1 MSQTIRVLKAVSEIH
16 HIIVVSRDS
25 SVLALARQFDVK
37 TIQEEGMI
45 DLNRALKRAA
55 LFARSQT
62 ADAIIVI
69 PSDLPLIE
77 PGDISQLLG
86 NRKGGAEI
94 IIAPDRRKEG
104 TNALYLSPPDAIDFN
119 FGVDSLKLHI
129 EEAVKKDMQYSI
141 FENTNLGLDID
152 IPQDLEILKGVQKTT
167 LLEALMFDEL
177 FIPTNHDDHKNK
189 GEVQL

>member
-1 MSQTIRVLKAVSEIH
+1 MSLWAIIPVKPFNIGKSRLSHVLSVKKRILLNSTLMSQTIRVLKAVSEIH

-69 PSDLPLIE
+69 PSDLPLMLYTYLHQM
-77 PGDISQLLG
+77 QLIL
-86 NRKGGAEI
+86 I
-94 IIAPDRRKEG
+94 
-104 TNALYLSPPDAIDFN
+104 
-119 FGVDSLKLHI
+119 
-129 EEAVKKDMQYSI
+129 
-141 FENTNLGLDID
+141 
-152 IPQDLEILKGVQKTT
+152 LEWI
-167 LLEALMFDEL
+167 
-177 FIPTNHDDHKNK
+177 H
-189 GEVQL
+189 